1 MSDTDLQAPAVG
13 PHNEVVMD
21 RVSQL
26 LETRPQGPQASLGD
40 RAERKTI
47 MVYEDALLG
56 DMPPLE
62 PGWTRCEL
70 TSEGHDQQGRQLM
83 GVIDRQM

>member
-1 MSDTDLQAPAVG
+1 MSDVDLQAPVFV
-13 PHNEVVMD
+13 PHNEVVTD

-26 LETRPQGPQASLGD
+26 LETRLQGPQPSLSG

-70 TSEGHDQQGRQLM
+70 TSEGYDQQGRQLM